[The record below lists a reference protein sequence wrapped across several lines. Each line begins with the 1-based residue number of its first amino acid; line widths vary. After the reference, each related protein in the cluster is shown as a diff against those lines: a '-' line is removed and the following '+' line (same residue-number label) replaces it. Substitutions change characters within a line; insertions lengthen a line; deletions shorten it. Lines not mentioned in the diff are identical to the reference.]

1 MKMVIEKDKNF
12 RNVPQNRKGSQLA
25 ISLFCDIFNG
35 IHPVEALLSA
45 NLDII
50 PRFRS

>member
-1 MKMVIEKDKNF
+1 VF
-12 RNVPQNRKGSQLA
+12 QKGNQLV

-50 PRFRS
+50 SKMKGRGK